1 MLNWIC
7 ITTQVPRHGFA
18 TLFAVTSPWVCTAA
32 PPALILCSS
41 TPLTLNIWTLHSE
54 WWIVAG
60 GLWPRFCQTL
70 LAVIVEIW
78 VDMKSLQHR
87 FASFH
92 LSTKQEWTALPVLKS
107 KVCWTADNVHFQSVH
122 ETMSL
127 FLRCCTKTCSLNRN
141 TALEALGKG
150 LWCLWCSPVFVWGNS
165 LLDQKHRFAQK
176 NACLCYTRYMS
187 IAFVNIEGWLCRVMQ
202 SILTKVLQ
210 QGVRKF
216 QRKSVFCPWAMDGW
230 DARQVS

>member
-1 MLNWIC
+1 MALQHSLQWPLLGC
-7 ITTQVPRHGFA
+7 ALRHHRLWFFA
-18 TLFAVTSPWVCTAA
+18 LLPPWLWTFE
-32 PPALILCSS
+32 PS
-41 TPLTLNIWTLHSE
+41 TVQS
-54 WWIVAG
+54 G

-92 LSTKQEWTALPVLKS
+92 LSIKQEWTALPVLKS

-127 FLRCCTKTCSLNRN
+127 FLRFCTKTCSLNRY

-176 NACLCYTRYMS
+176 NACLCYTRYIYVHS
-187 IAFVNIEGWLCRVMQ
+187 
-202 SILTKVLQ
+202 
-210 QGVRKF
+210 
-216 QRKSVFCPWAMDGW
+216 FC
-230 DARQVS
+230 